1 MVKQKIIHDW
11 LLKGIQLTGKS
22 LTRTQLEQ
30 AWARIYFAT
39 AGLLY
44 TWLHGSSFAQYGSV
58 FLAVAAGYF
67 LYTGLTI
74 FTIPRH
80 PLSAFRTITSP
91 ILDIFVVSFGMLVDG
106 GQSSG
111 IYFIYLVIIFGN
123 CFRFGN
129 GMLLYTQGL
138 SLIGLLAMTAFI
150 YGWTPNGIDLSLLC
164 WQLATL
170 LAVPAYVYLIGQN
183 AEDAIKARHEAEK
196 SSFNLLDKG
205 PMPVFTFELDNS
217 DHPCILYA
225 NKATNALFGHRHTM
239 LVGQYVDT
247 LILPED
253 RDEMMR
259 FCLETLAM
267 EESAGENAVNHLYI
281 RGKESTGKMLKL
293 TCTAIRMKWQN
304 RWIGVCFLLDI
315 TQREVLQEQLET
327 VHKRGF
333 MSTMVAG
340 IVHDFRN
347 VLNNMIGYAE
357 LLHMGSVDAD
367 TRIQLEAIMAAGD
380 RGSELI
386 THLLKLSKR
395 QDSEGVTGI
404 TSSQM
409 LTGPLENIIGLTRLQ
424 MPAHIQLVCDI
435 KKPLP
440 DVAISVI
447 EVEQILLNLINNAM
461 QAMTSAGKICISIN
475 SDQQHR
481 LASAKQGALCIRVS
495 DDGPGI
501 ASENLNNVFKPFWTT
516 RSDTGGSGLGLTMV
530 QRIVKRHHGTITID
544 SVAKQQTTFSV
555 HIPPFHREAPATST
569 ESLPSAVSQN
579 PAPAPCH
586 CLLVDDAPDI
596 LKIHKA
602 MLSRMGH
609 SVDTAEN
616 GQQALTLFNSVE
628 KTYDLIITDYRMP
641 VMDGLELIEQIRAQN
656 TDMPLLMVTA
666 YGEDRNLQRAGH
678 YGALL
683 INKPVT
689 IARLSQA
696 IGEAMQ
702 VKKEAT
708 NPL

>member
-1 MVKQKIIHDW
+1 VKQQIIHDW
-11 LLKGIQLTGKS
+11 LLKGLQLTGKS

-30 AWARIYFAT
+30 AWARMFFAA

-58 FLAVAAGYF
+58 FLAVAACYF

-74 FTIPRH
+74 LTIPRY

-91 ILDIFVVSFGMLVDG
+91 MLDIFVVSFAMLVDG
-106 GQSSG
+106 GQHSG

-129 GMLLYTQGL
+129 AMLLYTQGL
-138 SLIGLLAMTAFI
+138 SLIGLLAMTAFV
-150 YGWTPNGIDLSLLC
+150 YGWPPNGIDLSLLC

-170 LAVPAYVYLIGQN
+170 LALPAYVYLIGQN
-183 AEDAIKARHEAEK
+183 AEDAIKARYEAEK

-205 PMPVFTFELDNS
+205 PVPVFTFELD
-217 DHPCILYA
+217 DADRPCVLYA
-225 NKATNALFGHRHTM
+225 NKATNVLFGHRHTM
-239 LVGQYVDT
+239 LVGEYVDT
-247 LILPED
+247 LVLPED
-253 RDEMMR
+253 RDEMVR

-267 EESAGENAVNHLYI
+267 EESAGERAVNHLYI
-281 RGKESTGKMLKL
+281 RGKQSSGNMLKL
-293 TCTAIRMKWQN
+293 TCTAIRMNWQN
-304 RWIGVCFLLDI
+304 RWIGVCFMLDI
-315 TQREVLQEQLET
+315 TQRELLQEQLEA
-327 VHKRGF
+327 VHKRGY

-357 LLHMGSVDAD
+357 LLHMSSVDAD
-367 TRIQLEAIMAAGD
+367 SRMQLEAIMAAGD
-380 RGSELI
+380 RGSEMI

-395 QDSEGVTGI
+395 QDSEIATVK

-424 MPAHIQLVCDI
+424 MPAHIQLVCEI

-461 QAMTSAGKICISIN
+461 QAMTSAGKICIRIGN
-475 SDQQHR
+475 DQQHR
-481 LASAKQGALCIRVS
+481 LASAEQGALSIRVS

-501 ASENLNNVFKPFWTT
+501 ASENLDKVFKPFWTT
-516 RSDTGGSGLGLTMV
+516 RSDTGGSGLGLAMV

-544 SVAKQQTTFSV
+544 SVTNQQTTFSI
-555 HIPPFHREAPATST
+555 HIPPFQGEATATTETPLIPAAIQS
-569 ESLPSAVSQN
+569 

-616 GQQALTLFNSVE
+616 GQQALALLNTHGQ
-628 KTYDLIITDYRMP
+628 TYDLLITDYRMP
-641 VMDGLELIEQIRAQN
+641 VMDGLELIEQIRMLN
-656 TDMPLLMVTA
+656 IDMPILMVTA
-666 YGEDRNLQRAGH
+666 YGEDRNLQRAGQ
-678 YGALL
+678 YGAML
-683 INKPVT
+683 ISKPVT

-696 IGEAMQ
+696 IGAAMQ
-702 VKKEAT
+702 AKRDPKT
-708 NPL
+708 